1 MVVDAVLP
9 ANSRSRF
16 NGGKYKSPI
25 LLSRYLLLSSTAST
39 IYNSVGTR
47 VIILTHGWIKQLSR
61 CAAIPPG
68 LISKVNHVVADNEGD
83 QEDSDEEYAV
93 RQML

>member
-1 MVVDAVLP
+1 MAGSTNLQ
-9 ANSRSRF
+9 
-16 NGGKYKSPI
+16 YSPTYH
-25 LLSRYLLLSSTAST
+25 LRTAST

-83 QEDSDEEYAV
+83 REDSDEEYAV